1 MTTQDEQHALWNGP
15 AARGWIAAQ
24 DALDQMYQPFEDF
37 LAAAAAEI
45 AGGRVLD
52 IGCGTG
58 STTRAAARG
67 AAGHCLGVDI
77 SAPMIAAAQ
86 ARAEQEAAP
95 ASFVC
100 ADAET
105 YAFASASF
113 DLLMSRFGTMFF
125 ADPVRAF
132 ANLRGAARDGAR
144 LLVFAWRGPAENL
157 FMTAAEQ
164 AAAPLLLRAV
174 SRRAPDAPGPF
185 AFADPGRVRVILEK
199 SGWADI
205 EIRPMDVDCSFPESA
220 LVHYL
225 TWMGPIGRILQDAD
239 APTRTKVVDTVRAA
253 FDIFVQGDEVR
264 FNAACWKIDARA
276 GRGIAALPV

>member
-1 MTTQDEQHALWNGP
+1 MTTQDEQRALWNGP
-15 AARGWIAAQ
+15 AGRGWIAAQ
-24 DALDQMYQPFEDF
+24 GTLDQMYQPFEDF
-37 LAAAAAEI
+37 LAAAAQI

-77 SAPMIAAAQ
+77 SSAMIAAAQ
-86 ARAEQEAAP
+86 ARAEQEGIP

-105 YAFASASF
+105 YAFAPASF
-113 DLLMSRFGTMFF
+113 DLLMSRFGVMFF

-132 ANLRGAARDGAR
+132 ANLRRAARDGAR
-144 LLVFAWRGPAENL
+144 LEIFAWRDAAENP

-164 AAAPLLLRAV
+164 AAAPLLPRAL

-185 AFADPGRVRVILEK
+185 AFAEPGRVRAILEK

-205 EIRPMDVDCSFPESA
+205 EIAPLDVECRFPESA

-225 TWMGPIGRILQDAD
+225 TWMGPIGRILQEAD
-239 APTRTKVVDTVRAA
+239 APTRAKVVDAVRAA
-253 FDIFVQGDEVR
+253 FDIFVQGAEVR
-264 FNAACWKIDARA
+264 FNAACWKIDAHA
-276 GRGIAALPV
+276 